1 MTRQQLWTAAGAGL
15 LVVVAVVALGVSRS
29 REEPELTAPCWAVAE
44 AERDLG
50 PRPLTSGSPTIV
62 VLGDSY
68 SLGIGVAGPGVA
80 YPAALGER
88 LGAEV
93 VVDGV
98 GGTGFTTRGF
108 CPQSPVLYGERVD
121 ADPPDAE
128 VVVVQGSVNDATGG
142 RPEDVG
148 AAAED
153 VLRDLEDVP
162 TVVVVGPAVI
172 PATEMEDLRVID
184 AALREAA
191 ADAGRVYVPLL
202 DAGIPI
208 LPDRVHPTLA
218 GHQRI
223 GELVAAAIGTTG

>member
-1 MTRQQLWTAAGAGL
+1 MTRLRLWTAAGVGL
-15 LVVVAVVALGVSRS
+15 LVLAVVAVVVAGSA
-29 REEPELTAPCWAVAE
+29 PEADEVAPCWAALE
-44 AERDLG
+44 AERELG
-50 PRPLTSGSPTIV
+50 PGPLTSGSPAIV
-62 VLGDSY
+62 VLGDSF
-68 SLGIGVAGPGVA
+68 SLGVGLAGPRVA
-80 YPAALGER
+80 WPAALGER

-108 CPQSPVLYGERVD
+108 CPENPVAYGERVD

-128 VVVVQGSVNDATGG
+128 VVVVQGSVNDALGG
-142 RPEDVG
+142 SPEDVG

-153 VLRDLEDVP
+153 VLRDLEGVP

-172 PATEMEDLRVID
+172 PAAETADLRVID
-184 AALREAA
+184 AALREAT

-202 DAGIPI
+202 DADIAI

-218 GHQRI
+218 GQQRI
-223 GELVAAAIGTTG
+223 AELVAAAIATTG

>member
-1 MTRQQLWTAAGAGL
+1 MTRLHLWTAAGVGL
-15 LVVVAVVALGVSRS
+15 LVVAVVALGVWRS
-29 REEPELTAPCWAVAE
+29 APEEPEAAAPCWAVLE

-50 PRPLTSGSPTIV
+50 PGPLTSGSPTIA
-62 VLGDSY
+62 VLGDSF
-68 SLGIGVAGPGVA
+68 SLGIGVGGPGVA
-80 YPAALGER
+80 WPAVLGER

-108 CPQSPVLYGERVD
+108 CPENPVAYGERVD

-128 VVVVQGSVNDATGG
+128 VVVVQGSVNDALGG
-142 RPEDVG
+142 SPEDVG

-153 VLRDLEDVP
+153 VLRDLEGVP
-162 TVVVVGPAVI
+162 TVVVVGPPVI
-172 PATEMEDLRVID
+172 PAAETADLRVID
-184 AALREAA
+184 AALREAT

-202 DAGIPI
+202 DADIAI

-218 GHQRI
+218 GQQRI
-223 GELVAAAIGTTG
+223 AELVAAAIATTG

>member
-1 MTRQQLWTAAGAGL
+1 MTPRRLWVALGITL
-15 LVVVAVVALGVSRS
+15 LVVSGVGLWIAAAP
-29 REEPELTAPCWAVAE
+29 EEPADAAPCWAVLE

-50 PRPLTSGSPTIV
+50 PGPLTSGSPTIA

-80 YPAALGER
+80 WPAALGER

-93 VVDGV
+93 IVDGV

-108 CPQSPVLYGERVD
+108 CPENPVLYGERLD

-153 VLRDLEDVP
+153 VLRDLEGVP
-162 TVVVVGPAVI
+162 TVVVMGPAVI
-172 PATEMEDLRVID
+172 PAAETADLRVID
-184 AALREAA
+184 AALRAAA
-191 ADAGRVYVPLL
+191 ADAGRAYVPLL

-223 GELVAAAIGTTG
+223 AELVAAAIGATG